1 MRCEYE
7 GGGKSRMS
15 CWGRTVSIASELSHQ
30 TSGALDSGDFHSIE
44 LSFLSAISHNILDN
58 IHPDYRFENVNMQ
71 VYIILHFKIFFGF
84 FLL

>member
-44 LSFLSAISHNILDN
+44 LSFLSAISHNI
-58 IHPDYRFENVNMQ
+58 HPDYRFDNVNLE
-71 VYIILHFKIFFGF
+71 VYFILHFNIIFGF
-84 FLL
+84 FPF